1 MRPSKTPLSKAI
13 TLAISTSFMSTAIV
27 VPAFAQDANT
37 DNFALEEV
45 IVTAAKQTQSL
56 QDIPISV
63 HVMSEKQLQDLQ
75 VKGFSDYMLYMPT
88 VSYTSAGPGFGQVY
102 MRGIASGGDGVH
114 SGSMPSVGVYLDEQP
129 ITTINQILD
138 IHVYDIARIE
148 VLSGPQGTLYG
159 QGSQAGTIRIITNKP
174 VLEESESAYDIYVD
188 TVKSGDL
195 GYGFDGL
202 INIPIGD
209 RAAIRLVGWYQK
221 TGGYIDNVPHTINY
235 GASGIERTNSDVIKE
250 NTNQAKTAGVRALLR
265 IDLNDNWTLTPGIMY
280 QKSEVEGY
288 WGQNTT
294 IPEKLS
300 SIRFYDEYNDEDW
313 YQASLTLEGKIGNMD
328 LVYAGAYL
336 DRNTN
341 SQYDYSGYAEY
352 LEDLYG
358 YYGYYCLYY
367 DALGGCAEGSQFVD
381 GDENFNRISQEVRLS
396 SDQDQRLRWIAG
408 LFYQKQEHLFDLQ
421 WVVPDM
427 NPADS
432 VVENGVTTW
441 QTNQLRIDRDKAAF
455 GEIYFDITD
464 KWTIMGGA
472 RYFDFE
478 NSLFGFNGFI
488 RHCTGFTD
496 ADGNF
501 TEDPAG
507 TPQFPCF
514 NTGILDDVA
523 EGDDISYKA
532 NLEYKVTDDSM
543 IYVTYSQGFRA
554 GGVNRARVPGI
565 PKYQPDFVD
574 NYEFGW
580 KTQFMDNRIRF
591 NGAIYIVDW
600 NDFQF
605 GFLDFTVSNL
615 TIIQNVGN
623 SQTKG
628 IEWDLDYAASENL
641 TLSFSGSY
649 NDAKLQEDFW
659 RSEADEEAG
668 LPATS
673 PKGTE
678 MPYVPPL
685 QLTGLGRY
693 TFTIG
698 DMPSFAQVA
707 VSYVDSAWNNLE
719 VDNRQKM
726 DAYTVVNLS
735 TGIERDN
742 WSLTLYANNVLDKRG
757 QVDILDPGYFSP
769 SGVDYNEN
777 IIRPRSFGV
786 RWSQRFD

>member
-114 SGSMPSVGVYLDEQP
+114 SVSMPSVGVYLDEQP